1 MTTARELRIGDTFAA
16 TCPGCSP
23 AEPVPHVIRKVSA
36 RRGKV
41 AADVICTRKSCFRS
55 AVGYADADGALTVT
69 WLDYPPGAKPVPIKI
84 EPVPVLVHDH
94 DWADKLTPGADLTRA
109 ERPALL
115 DRIADLLQ
123 KKRYTRKRA
132 LEAALAEL
140 FPEYAAVNLSAR
152 GDVRLAFP
160 EVSGLV
166 KELRLA
172 GRIHFGMHNGHHWF
186 GRGKTVKATADQS
199 FRRAWQV
206 LDDHRL
212 CAGPVHVSL
221 VFHLPVGDPAALDH
235 FFQAVFPAAEFPTPF
250 RTVLLECSYRDRKRM
265 TAAFNLNA
273 AACRVAVAP
282 HRLTVRTSLLEKGFA
297 LSVVKLLLMGC
308 VLAREVCHTAK
319 MGHAVL
325 TLKGRPVFPATVL
338 VHNQLPHSS
347 ALWKSRFNNLHRS
360 FHGFPAAAQAA
371 DGTASSRV
379 LLSNGTRG
387 PVEFPPAVVTAHLER
402 FRLEFLREYVDW
414 LGGVDEYVPPSVLRL
429 YAPHGPEADALV
441 NALTAT
447 YEERLKK
454 AQLERQ
460 RSEQRVKGFVARAN
474 FWQSLIVLL
483 FAIAAATDVKPL
495 TWAMAG
501 LSLLFVGYLF
511 WETMW
516 QKKLKPAG

>member
-1 MTTARELRIGDTFAA
+1 VTTPRPICVGDTFAA

-23 AEPVPHVIRKVSA
+23 AVPVPHVIRKVSD

-41 AADVICTRKSCFRS
+41 AADVLCTRRSCFRS
-55 AVGYADADGALTVT
+55 SIGHADADGLLTVT
-69 WLDYPPGAKPVPIKI
+69 WLDYPPGAKPVPVKI
-84 EPVPVLVHDH
+84 EAVPVLVHDRE
-94 DWADKLTPGADLTRA
+94 WAAKLTPDAELTRKN
-109 ERPALL
+109 RPAIL

-132 LEAALAEL
+132 LETALAEL

-160 EVSGLV
+160 DVSGLM

-172 GRIHFGMHNGHHWF
+172 GRVHFGVTHGHHWF

-199 FRRAWQV
+199 FRKAWQV
-206 LDDHRL
+206 LDAHRL
-212 CAGPVHVSL
+212 CAGPVHVTL
-221 VFHLPVGDPAALDH
+221 AFHLPVGDPAALDH
-235 FFQAVFPAAEFPTPF
+235 FFQAVFPVAEFATPF
-250 RTVLLECSYRDRKRM
+250 RTVLLECTHRDRKRKEA
-265 TAAFNLNA
+265 TFNLNA
-273 AACRVAVAP
+273 AGCRVSVAP
-282 HRLTVRTSLLEKGFA
+282 HRLTIRTHLLEKGFA

-308 VLAREVCHTAK
+308 VIAREVCHTAK

-325 TLKGRPVFPATVL
+325 SLKGRPVFPATVL
-338 VHNQLPHSS
+338 AHNQLPHSS
-347 ALWKSRFNNLHRS
+347 GLWKTEFNNLHRS
-360 FHGFPAAAQAA
+360 FHGFPAADQAA
-371 DGTASSRV
+371 DCTVSSRV
-379 LLSNGTRG
+379 LLSNCTRG
-387 PVEFPPAVVTAHLER
+387 PAEFPAELVTAHLAR

-429 YAPHGPEADALV
+429 YAPQGPEADALV
-441 NALTAT
+441 QSLTAT

-460 RSEQRVKGFVARAN
+460 RGEQRVKGFVARAN

-501 LSLLFVGYLF
+501 LSLLFVVYLF
-511 WETMW
+511 WETVW
-516 QKKLKPAG
+516 QKKLKTEG